1 MLLSFYFYFYF
12 TRCTAGPVNATNTH
26 IDQWAVLGLRTLAVA
41 ARELSRDQLDTF
53 SRDLGLA
60 QQDLEDRERKVQA
73 VYDEVERDY
82 TLLGAT
88 AVEDKLQD
96 GVKETLINLGLA
108 GISVWI
114 LTGDKKET
122 AINISY
128 SCGHLQPGMTVLD
141 VTGQTNISIT
151 NKLQGYAD
159 QINLM
164 EETFGLIVDGSS
176 LGLILPH
183 PENKE
188 LLYQI
193 SSRCQ
198 AVVCCRMSPLQKSE
212 IVKMMKSSS
221 LKPITAAVGDG
232 GNDVAMIQEAH
243 VGLGIMGKE
252 GRAAVRAAD
261 FAFAKFKFLQKI
273 ILVHGHWYYTRVS
286 LLVHYFFY
294 KNIACFG
301 KIREGRVK
309 IVIYVC

>member
-12 TRCTAGPVNATNTH
+12 TRCTAGPVNTTNTH

-122 AINISY
+122 AINIRSE
-128 SCGHLQPGMTVLD
+128 GGPG
-141 VTGQTNISIT
+141 
-151 NKLQGYAD
+151 
-159 QINLM
+159 
-164 EETFGLIVDGSS
+164 
-176 LGLILPH
+176 P
-183 PENKE
+183 
-188 LLYQI
+188 
-193 SSRCQ
+193 
-198 AVVCCRMSPLQKSE
+198 
-212 IVKMMKSSS
+212 
-221 LKPITAAVGDG
+221 
-232 GNDVAMIQEAH
+232 
-243 VGLGIMGKE
+243 
-252 GRAAVRAAD
+252 
-261 FAFAKFKFLQKI
+261 
-273 ILVHGHWYYTRVS
+273 
-286 LLVHYFFY
+286 
-294 KNIACFG
+294 
-301 KIREGRVK
+301 
-309 IVIYVC
+309 